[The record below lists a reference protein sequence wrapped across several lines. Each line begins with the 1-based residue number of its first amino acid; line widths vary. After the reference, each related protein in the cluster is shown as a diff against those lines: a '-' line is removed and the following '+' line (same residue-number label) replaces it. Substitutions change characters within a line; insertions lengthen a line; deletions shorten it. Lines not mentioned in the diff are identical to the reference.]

1 MIVVAA
7 AVWVA
12 GYLVAY
18 LAIIAHEGGSPA
30 GWYIA
35 VLVSVLVLLGVCVP
49 APARP
54 GVLLVAAVLLGF
66 ACLVALL
73 SIGVYLL
80 PALVATAVAIAK
92 GRPVTSAQ

>member
-1 MIVVAA
+1 MEYDVVIVG
-7 AVWVA
+7 A
-12 GYLVAY
+12 G
-18 LAIIAHEGGSPA
+18 PA
-30 GWYIA
+30 GLATAIR
-35 VLVSVLVLLGVCVP
+35 LKQLKPELGVCVLD
-49 APARP
+49 PARR
-54 GVLLVAAVLLGF
+54 GVLLVAAALLGF